1 MVHVTSIIERQDESA
16 TAVDQ
21 VPQGE
26 DLVELILGELEPVM
40 ALQRHA
46 MAHVWHDRS
55 ISKAN
60 MHVLMLL
67 DQLGPLPM
75 GRLAT
80 LVDVSLPS
88 LTGIVDRMAE
98 HGLVN
103 RGRDESDRR
112 VVVIHVADK
121 GRETLQE
128 LESVRRDLMRR
139 VLRAM
144 SPVDQTLCLGT
155 VRTMHRIVDELEPD
169 GHGAWPCARPDIHR
183 TAITEPT
190 TEG

>member
-1 MVHVTSIIERQDESA
+1 MVHMTSIIERPADSA
-16 TAVDQ
+16 DVAS
-21 VPQGE
+21 PPAEGE
-26 DLVELILGELEPVM
+26 ELVELILGELEPVM

-98 HGLVN
+98 HGLVD
-103 RGRDESDRR
+103 RGRDEHDRR
-112 VVVIHVADK
+112 VVVVHVADK
-121 GRETLQE
+121 GRQTLQE
-128 LESVRRDLMRR
+128 LEQVRRDLMRR
-139 VLRAM
+139 VLQEM
-144 SPVDQTLCLGT
+144 SPTDQRQCLGT

-169 GHGAWPCARPDIHR
+169 GHGAWPCARPDIHTPR
-183 TAITEPT
+183 TTEPT
-190 TEG
+190 EG